1 MSLTVGHQEHERL
14 LLSITRYRYRLCDMT
29 NDNQQEDLNKFKSLI
44 ADEVRSLRHTRQWT
58 QADLARQLRLSQS
71 RLSEIERGDGSFTA
85 EQFLLI
91 LRLFNVAASHF
102 AGGKRHRDSEI
113 QNALARLGA
122 LHLQESSD
130 ILPSE
135 ELKDAA
141 VAVRETLVQGAPR
154 LLTALGPVLV
164 RNVDRLN
171 LNRLYLELLEAGLE
185 RRLAW
190 LVENTV
196 EAIGRELA
204 SQEPAEAP
212 PRAWAQ
218 LCRRADVVLGTFL
231 KSVSAAQGTRPLR
244 TEVPDVLD
252 PTIRSKKT
260 LDEISASSSSI
271 SRKWGVV
278 TGLLPEDFAKA
289 LRAARADH

>member
-1 MSLTVGHQEHERL
+1 MRS
-14 LLSITRYRYRLCDMT
+14 
-29 NDNQQEDLNKFKSLI
+29 DNQQEDLNKFKSLI
-44 ADEVRSLRHTRQWT
+44 ADEVRSLRHHRRWT
-58 QADLARQLRLSQS
+58 QADLARRLRLSQS

-102 AGGKRHRDSEI
+102 AGSKRHRDSEI

-130 ILPSE
+130 TLPSE
-135 ELKDAA
+135 ELEDAG

-171 LNRLYLELLEAGLE
+171 LNRLYLALLEAGLE

-204 SQEPAEAP
+204 SQESAEAP
-212 PRAWAQ
+212 SRSWAQ
-218 LCRRADVVLGTFL
+218 LCRRAEVVLGTFL

-252 PTIRSKKT
+252 PTIRSKQT

-278 TGLLPEDFAKA
+278 TGLQPEDFAKA